1 MKRGL
6 VIAIDGVVGAGKSTV
21 ARSVASTLG
30 YRHLDT
36 GAMYRAVALSASR
49 QGITPSDTDPLQ
61 KLLDGMRL
69 DLEPG
74 GQGGRIRLDGEDVSD
89 AIRSPDVS
97 RVVGSYAD
105 IPAVRQALVQQ
116 QQAIGA
122 AGGVVAEGRDMTSVV
137 FPQADLKVYMIADL
151 DERTQRRYREFA
163 DKGVDITVEQVRTDI
178 EQRDQED
185 AVRDYGGEHASNFV
199 EVDASNFVEVD
210 TSNFVEV
217 DTTGLSAA
225 EVSAQIISLAQQR
238 GA

>member
-1 MKRGL
+1 VSDSASPSRAL

-21 ARSVASTLG
+21 ARNVAAALG

-36 GAMYRAVALSASR
+36 GAMYRAVALSANR
-49 QGITPSDTDPLQ
+49 QGITPSDTNPLQ

-69 DLEPG
+69 DLEPE

-105 IPAVRQALVQQ
+105 IPAVRRALVQQ
-116 QQAIGA
+116 QQAMGA
-122 AGGVVAEGRDMTSVV
+122 TGGIVAEGRDMTSVV

-151 DERTQRRYREFA
+151 DERTQRRYQEFV
-163 DKGVDITVEQVRTDI
+163 DKGVDISFEQVRSDI

-185 AVRDYGGEHASNFV
+185 AVRDYGGD
-199 EVDASNFVEVD
+199 DASDFVEVD
-210 TSNFVEV
+210 TS
-217 DTTGLSAA
+217 GLSAD
-225 EVSAQIISLAQQR
+225 EVSAQIIFLAQQR

>member
-69 DLEPG
+69 DLEPE

-89 AIRSPDVS
+89 VIRSPDVS

-199 EVDASNFVEVD
+199 EVD
-210 TSNFVEV
+210 TSNSVEV